1 MWVVADGMGGHDA
14 GDFASETIV
23 DQASK
28 FTRQN
33 SLDASILL
41 LEENLLH
48 SNQIIREKAAKLGS
62 KATIG
67 STVAALH
74 VWKNLAMV
82 LWAGDSRIYLLRSGE
97 LHRLTEDHSYVE
109 ELVRM
114 GKISQQEADEH
125 PAANVVLN
133 AIGIQDELTIDM
145 DYFEIQD
152 QDVFILC
159 TDGLFKEV
167 MDDKMI
173 EVLETRDTSIE
184 QLNQNLI
191 QTALEN
197 GGGDNCTVILVKATA
212 EIEHV

>member
-1 MWVVADGMGGHDA
+1 MGGHED

-23 DQASK
+23 EQAAK
-28 FTRQN
+28 FTRQT
-33 SLDASILL
+33 SLDTSVLL

-48 SNQIIREKAAKLGS
+48 SNQIIRDKAAKLGGKS
-62 KATIG
+62 TIG

-74 VWKNLAMV
+74 VWNNLAMV
-82 LWAGDSRIYLLRSGE
+82 LWAGDSRVYLLRDGE

-114 GKISQQEADEH
+114 GKISQQQADEH

-152 QDVFILC
+152 QDIFILC

-167 MDDKMI
+167 MDDKI
-173 EVLETRDTSIE
+173 IDILQSHDTPIE
-184 QLNQNLI
+184 QLNQTLI
-191 QTALEN
+191 QTALDH
-197 GGGDNCTVILVKATA
+197 GGSDNCTVILVKASN
-212 EIEHV
+212 EVEDV

>member
-1 MWVVADGMGGHDA
+1 MGGHDA

-62 KATIG
+62 QATIG

-74 VWKNLAMV
+74 VWQNLAMV

-152 QDVFILC
+152 QDIFILC

-173 EVLETRDTSIE
+173 EVLQTRDTPIE
-184 QLNQNLI
+184 QLNQTLI

-197 GGGDNCTVILVKATA
+197 GGGDNTTVILVKATA
-212 EIEHV
+212 QVENV